1 MDSSSETSSEETSS
15 DDCKKDRKRVGRKQG
30 SGMWDLVNEMWPLE
44 ARPKLLQKKKVV
56 EKMSI
61 AEISQFKAH
70 YDKEEE
76 KKGGGSAV
84 FGKDKKLKAVV
95 FKKEKDNGTTK
106 LHAARFELRMPLS
119 LPKKYWHKLPAKRD
133 VFRHFPL
140 AHLGMEGQVAETT
153 VVRMHD
159 RRVPITLDMLYKGNA
174 GKEMKAEK
182 GDWLEPTEVRH
193 LQEAVLN
200 YTVLLNAIWPLDYAG
215 FVVSRVLTESGWGL
229 AAGNNEKARVGLVR
243 RFFDEVS
250 RENSGRAVREEPPL
264 AYDEA
269 RAKWVKVLEGAFPN
283 LSILGAGPLMTAS
296 MASTGQPE
304 PGVASRR
311 VAAAGVVAPMAVAA
325 VPGGR
330 RLGQCAAQRW
340 QAGCRFATVLIR
352 RRVVSGTW
360 RSLMYAKTRRAS
372 ILRMPATSWTKQLT
386 SSACRRMPG
395 WAAIEGSMCHVKRI
409 YICDNVCQ
417 RYWIYLK

>member
-15 DDCKKDRKRVGRKQG
+15 DDCKKDGKRVGRKQG

-269 RAKWVKVLEGAFPN
+269 RAKWVKVLEGAFPS

-304 PGVASRR
+304 HPDGMLTGKRGGGARGGKQKGRGGRGSSAHGGGGGAGGAPAGTVRSSAVASGMPVCYGFNQEEGCKRD
-311 VAAAGVVAPMAVAA
+311 MAK
-325 VPGGR
+325 
-330 RLGQCAAQRW
+330 
-340 QAGCRFATVLIR
+340 
-352 RRVVSGTW
+352 S
-360 RSLMYAKTRRAS
+360 
-372 ILRMPATSWTKQLT
+372 
-386 SSACRRMPG
+386 
-395 WAAIEGSMCHVKRI
+395 
-409 YICDNVCQ
+409 NVCKDAKGQ
-417 RYWIYLK
+417 YFAHACNFLDKTTNKFCLQAHARVGSH

>member
-1 MDSSSETSSEETSS
+1 M
-15 DDCKKDRKRVGRKQG
+15 
-30 SGMWDLVNEMWPLE
+30 
-44 ARPKLLQKKKVV
+44 
-56 EKMSI
+56 
-61 AEISQFKAH
+61 
-70 YDKEEE
+70 
-76 KKGGGSAV
+76 

-215 FVVSRVLTESGWGL
+215 FVISRVLTESGWGL

-283 LSILGAGPLMTAS
+283 LSILGTGPLMTAS

-304 PGVASRR
+304 HPDGMLTGKKGGGARGGKQKGRGGRGGS
-311 VAAAGVVAPMAVAA
+311 AHGGGGSA
-325 VPGGR
+325 GGR
-330 RLGQCAAQRW
+330 RPGQCAAQRW
-340 QAGCRFATVLIR
+340 PAGCRFATVLIR
-352 RRVVSGTW
+352 RRVVSRTW

-372 ILRMPATSWTKQLT
+372 ILRMPATSWTKHLT

-409 YICDNVCQ
+409 YVILFVRDVGFV
-417 RYWIYLK
+417 